1 VFSFHLLI
9 QNGCVNLLQ
18 KAKPPPPCLQM
29 EAGGA
34 EEEEEEE
41 PSMACLP
48 ASHTLPSV
56 VGSEVE
62 SLAVSI
68 LCYHLFIFL

>member
-1 VFSFHLLI
+1 
-9 QNGCVNLLQ
+9 
-18 KAKPPPPCLQM
+18 M

-34 EEEEEEE
+34 EEEEEE

-68 LCYHLFIFL
+68 LCYHLFILL